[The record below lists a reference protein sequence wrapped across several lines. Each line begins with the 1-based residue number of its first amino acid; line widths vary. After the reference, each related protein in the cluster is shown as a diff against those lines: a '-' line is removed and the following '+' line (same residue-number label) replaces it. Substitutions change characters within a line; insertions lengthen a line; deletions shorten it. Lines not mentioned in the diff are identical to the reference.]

1 MLGNQEL
8 LFALNELK
16 NIIVVTDVNG
26 IITYVNKSFSEI
38 YGYTEDDVVGQ
49 NVNILN
55 SGFHSEDFYKDLWD
69 TILSGQTWEGNFRN
83 KKKNGSIIWESAK
96 ITPIERNGT
105 LIGFIAIKDDISA
118 KKEMEELLYKEKFL
132 LDELFDNTPVG
143 IIIFKPTYENNQLKD
158 LIVMKANPIASE
170 IFGKLGIVGLPL
182 RKFLPNYK
190 SLYQKT
196 DDFLSTKQ
204 TFEYF
209 CTGINKHL
217 KLRSFPLENTSFCI
231 VFNDVTEYRN
241 TINALEE
248 SEQRYYSLVEDSPAL
263 IRRFNKEGIISY
275 VNNYYAEYYNKKQA
289 DFIGK
294 SLFTILKEENLENFR
309 KNLDSI
315 TISNPIIEYQQQN
328 KFKDGS
334 IRWQRWTDRA
344 LIDSKGNIAE
354 YQSVGM
360 DFTRLKTIEIQ
371 LEEER
376 NKLRAIFDNSLM
388 GISVFNKKGE
398 TLLENSKLTDLF
410 KNNLFPST
418 SNYFNTVSKE
428 DLPIAKQNFE
438 RIFSGKI
445 KTFNTKR
452 KYKKKDG
459 SFFWAEIFA
468 TPITYKNGKPS
479 EALAMIIDITDRYQM
494 EQELVASE
502 QKLKKINNT
511 KDKLFSIIA
520 HDIKNPFNAIIGFST
535 ILDMNYQSFS
545 ESEIRDFISRIVEA
559 SEQTYKLLEDLL
571 TWAKSQ
577 LGQLK
582 VNKVSISTENILT
595 ECVESL
601 HTLVKNKNIE
611 VKVSIHYNDPIY
623 ADSNMLQ
630 FVIRNL
636 IHNALKFS
644 FPNSTIECS
653 VFEKDKD
660 HISITVKDYGIGIK
674 EEKLKILFNLE
685 EFLSTTG
692 TSEEKGS
699 GLGLSLSKEM
709 IELNHGTI
717 EVCSTTNK
725 GSLFIINLPKC

>member
-1 MLGNQEL
+1 MLENQEL

-16 NIIVVTDVNG
+16 NIIVVTDIHG
-26 IITYVNKSFSEI
+26 IIRYVNKSFSDI
-38 YGYTEDDVVGQ
+38 YGYTEEEAIGQ
-49 NVNILN
+49 SVSLLN
-55 SGFHSEDFYKDLWD
+55 SAYHDDDFYKDLWD
-69 TILSGQTWEGNFRN
+69 TIQSGQTWEGNFRN
-83 KKKNGSIIWESAK
+83 KTKDGRIIWESAK
-96 ITPIERNGT
+96 ISPIQNQGILE
-105 LIGFIAIKDDISA
+105 GFIAIKEDISS
-118 KKEMEELLYKEKFL
+118 KKEMEELLHKEKFL

-143 IIIFKPTYENNQLKD
+143 IIIFKPTYENNDLKD
-158 LIVMKANPIASE
+158 LIVMKANPTASE

-182 RKFLPNYK
+182 SKFLPNYK
-190 SLYQKT
+190 ELYQKT

-217 KLRSFPLENTSFCI
+217 KLRSFPLETSSFCI

-241 TINALEE
+241 SINALEE
-248 SEQRYYSLVEDSPAL
+248 SEQRYSSLVEDSPAL

-275 VNNYYAEYYNKKQA
+275 VNNYYAEYYNKKPN

-294 SLFTILKEENLENFR
+294 SVFSILKDENLENFR
-309 KNLDSI
+309 KNLNSI
-315 TISNPIIEYQQQN
+315 TFNNPIIEYQQKN

-344 LIDSKGNIAE
+344 LIDSMGNITE

-360 DFTRLKTIEIQ
+360 DFTRLKTIELQ
-371 LEEER
+371 LESER
-376 NKLRAIFDNSLM
+376 NKLKAIFDNSLM

-418 SNYFNTVSKE
+418 SNYFNTVSKD
-428 DLPIAKQNFE
+428 DLAEAKQNFE
-438 RIFSGKI
+438 LIFSGKI
-445 KTFNTKR
+445 KTFNTQR
-452 KYKKKDG
+452 RYKKKDG
-459 SFFWAEIFA
+459 SFFWADIFA
-468 TPITYKNGKPS
+468 APITFKQGRPI

-494 EQELVASE
+494 EQELIASE

-520 HDIKNPFNAIIGFST
+520 HDIKNPFNAIIGFSS

-545 ESEIRDFISRIVEA
+545 ESEIKEFISKILEA

-582 VNKVSISTENILT
+582 VNKIQISPESILKESID
-595 ECVESL
+595 SL
-601 HTLVKNKNIE
+601 HSLVKNKNIN
-611 VKVSIHYNDPIY
+611 VKVSIQYNEPIY
-623 ADSNMLQ
+623 ADRNMLQ

-644 FPNSTIECS
+644 FPNSDIECC

-660 HISITVKDYGIGIK
+660 HISLSVKDYGIGIK

-692 TSEEKGS
+692 TSAEKGS

-709 IELNHGTI
+709 MELNNGNM
-717 EVCSTTNK
+717 EVSSITNE
-725 GSLFIINLPKC
+725 GSLFTITLPKQ